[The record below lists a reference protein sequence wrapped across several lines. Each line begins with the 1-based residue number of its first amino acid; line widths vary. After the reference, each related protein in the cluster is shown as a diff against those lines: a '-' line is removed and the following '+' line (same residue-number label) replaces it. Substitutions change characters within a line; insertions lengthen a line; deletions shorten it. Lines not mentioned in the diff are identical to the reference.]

1 MRKKTVRTKKTVRD
15 MPHLTSVQYRVF
27 YRPNDNPLETFYLP
41 TLAASTHYDRSAGYF
56 RSSAL
61 AAAAAGI
68 VRLIENNGHM
78 RLLVGAELAEE
89 DVEAI
94 RKGHDLRQ
102 KVARSMLAQLPGEG
116 LALDGALQQRLDAL
130 TWMVANGSL
139 DIKVVLPLDGNGFPI
154 PGNQAHDYYH
164 TKKGIF
170 TDAEGN
176 QVGFVGSINESA
188 QAWKHNFE
196 EFAVYRSWGG
206 AEHREALSQLRVS
219 FNELWEGKDPHWM
232 AIEIPDAVR
241 EALIKRAP
249 VAAPTV
255 DPLER
260 QRRLV
265 QVNDGNGAFAIA
277 TPEDRLLFQ
286 FLRDAPYLLE
296 AQDLGAATSAVKPW
310 PHQLQVARAV
320 VERFP
325 DRAMLCDEVGLG
337 KTIEAGL
344 IIRQLILSGRVRR
357 CLILT
362 PAAVLRQWQEELYEK
377 FNLNIPRYHAGQ
389 LHDADGNLIG
399 FPTDNPWEE
408 QDLLL
413 ASSHLAKRK
422 ERAPQLLAARPW
434 DLLVVDEAHHARRK
448 DFLQPRYRPN
458 RLLTLLNQLKEN
470 QQYAGLLLL
479 TATPM
484 QVHPVEVWDLLTILG
499 LGGRW
504 GADEENFLNFFAELR
519 KPFDNTAWN
528 FVFDLVAD
536 HLENSD
542 GRRASGSPGAAENG
556 VDPHFYETMR
566 SSLGTPYANAIRD
579 LARPTSESQRKAIV
593 RSLPASAQPYVSEM
607 AHRHTPLQRYLF
619 RNTRELLRQYV
630 ARGLLQANI
639 PIRKPTIRRVA
650 FLPEEAELYLRITEY
665 ISEFYARY
673 ESERR
678 GLGFI
683 MTVYRRRL
691 TSSFYAV
698 RKSLER
704 RRDWLSGQLEFGEA
718 FTAEDEADLEE
729 MDELEQAGL
738 DLHGLD
744 PQQPLSPGQIAHFQ
758 AELDYLERF
767 ISDLQSLSQGDSKT
781 TQLKDELNRI
791 FRQRPTVLIFTQYT
805 DTMDYLREQLQ
816 TVYRGQIACYSG
828 RGGEIWQGMTWLP
841 TSKEQV
847 KNQFRD
853 GEIKILL
860 CTESASEGL
869 NLQTC
874 GVLINYDMPWN
885 PMRVEQRI
893 GRIDRIGQT
902 YDKVWIYNYFY
913 RDTIEDR
920 IYQALKDRINWF
932 EDVVGALQP
941 ILADINKVTRDLAML
956 PAERQAAELDQ
967 AIRRLRDEID
977 RAAMDALNLDAYLQ
991 AEELDQ
997 TLKTPVTLD
1006 GLESILVNSQATR
1019 RLFEP
1024 HSEVAGAY
1032 SLRWRGA
1039 QTAVTFSAEQYDNY
1053 PDSLHFLSYGSPLL
1067 AQILA
1072 EIPAPEAY
1080 PAHLAR
1086 FSADELWPA
1095 RAWYDLRGGQTQP
1108 VTTVA
1113 ALRRAVQ
1120 ASDGVSSDGQQKQA
1134 EQQFTREVEAM
1145 AESYRQRLNQ
1155 HVQQQRAVLRAKA
1168 QQLLEKAALIEIAL
1182 GQKRSLYEMQNYP
1195 TSFTQEAVK
1204 GLSRHGNSWKWLLVV
1219 ATDYGK
1225 YPLPQPASTASFY
1238 EEISEQPVEALKQM
1252 FAQLTTEAQ
1261 PVVRAWQ
1268 ELPTTPPPP
1277 SRAARPDHPDPATAP

>member
-1 MRKKTVRTKKTVRD
+1 MQGSIIADLRN
-15 MPHLTSVQYRVF
+15 LEYRVF

-41 TLAASTHYDRSAGYF
+41 TLSASTHYDRSAGYF

-68 VRLIENNGHM
+68 VRLIQNDGRM

-94 RKGHDLRQ
+94 RKGHDLRE
-102 KVARSMLAQLPGEG
+102 KVAQSMLAQLPEEG

-130 TWMVANGSL
+130 TWMVANGTL
-139 DIKVVLPLDGNGFPI
+139 DMKVVLPLDANGFPI
-154 PGNQAHDYYH
+154 PGSQAHDYYH

-170 TDAEGN
+170 TDADGN
-176 QVGFVGSINESA
+176 QVGFIGSVNESA

-196 EFAVYRSWGG
+196 EFVVYRSWAG

-219 FNELWEGKDPHWM
+219 FNELWEGQDPHWI
-232 AIEIPDAVR
+232 AIEIPHAVR

-249 VAAPTV
+249 VAPPTL

-260 QRRLV
+260 QRRMV
-265 QVNDGNGAFAIA
+265 EISDGEGDFAVA
-277 TPEDRLLFQ
+277 SPEDRLLFQ
-286 FLRDAPYLLE
+286 FLRDAPYLPQ
-296 AQDLGAATSAVKPW
+296 ARDLGAATGAVKPW
-310 PHQLQVARAV
+310 PHQLQVARTL

-325 DRAMLCDEVGLG
+325 DRALLCDEVGLG

-344 IIRQLILSGRVRR
+344 VIRQLILSGRIRR

-377 FNLNIPRYHAGQ
+377 FNLDIPRYHAGQ
-389 LHDADGNLIG
+389 LHDAGGSPIG
-399 FPTDNPWEE
+399 SPTDNPWDE

-422 ERAPQLLAARPW
+422 ERVPQLLAARPW

-470 QQYAGLLLL
+470 QQYVGLLLL

-484 QVHPVEVWDLLTILG
+484 QVHPVEVWDLLTVLG

-504 GADEENFLNFFAELR
+504 GADEENFLDFFAELR
-519 KPFDNTAWN
+519 KPFDDTAWN
-528 FVFDLVAD
+528 FIFDLVAD
-536 HLENSD
+536 YLENSD
-542 GRRASGSPGAAENG
+542 GSRRSGPESEVENG

-566 SSLGTPYANAIRD
+566 ISLGTPRANAIRD
-579 LARPTSESQRKAIV
+579 LARPTSGSQRKAIV
-593 RSLPASAQPYVSEM
+593 RSLPASAEPYVHEM
-607 AHRHTPLQRYLF
+607 ARRHTPLQRYLF

-630 ARGLLQANI
+630 AKGLLQANI
-639 PIRKPTIRRVA
+639 PRREPTIRRVE

-673 ESERR
+673 EGERR

-704 RRDWLSGQLEFGEA
+704 RRDWLLGQLEFGEA
-718 FTAEDEADLEE
+718 FTLEDEADLEE

-744 PQQPLSPGQIAHFQ
+744 PQQPLAPGQVVHFQ
-758 AELDYLERF
+758 AELDYLDRF
-767 ISDLQSLSQGDSKT
+767 ITDLQSLSQGDSKT

-847 KNQFRD
+847 KNRFRD

-932 EDVVGALQP
+932 EDVVGTLQP
-941 ILADINKVTRDLAML
+941 ILADVNKVTRDLAML
-956 PAERQAAELDQ
+956 PAERQAVELDQ
-967 AIRRLRDEID
+967 AIRRLREEID
-977 RAAMDALNLDAYLQ
+977 RATMGALNLDEYLQ
-991 AEELDQ
+991 HEEPDR
-997 TLKTPVTLD
+997 TLETPVTLD
-1006 GLESILVNSQATR
+1006 NLESILVNSQATR
-1019 RLFEP
+1019 HLFQLHPEIP
-1024 HSEVAGAY
+1024 DAY
-1032 SLRWRGA
+1032 LLKWRGE
-1039 QTAVTFSAEQYDNY
+1039 QTAVTFGAEQFDKY
-1053 PDSLHFLSYGSPLL
+1053 PDTLHFLSYGSPLL

-1072 EIPAPEAY
+1072 EIPALEEY

-1086 FSADELWPA
+1086 FSADKGWPV
-1095 RAWYDLRGGQTQP
+1095 RAWYDLRGGQTHT
-1108 VTTVA
+1108 VTTFA
-1113 ALRRAVQ
+1113 ALRRALQ
-1120 ASDGVSSDGQQKQA
+1120 ATDVAGSDGQREQA
-1134 EQQFTREVEAM
+1134 EQHFAREVDAM
-1145 AESYRQRLNQ
+1145 AEIYQQRLNQ

-1168 QQLLEKAALIEIAL
+1168 RRLLEKAALVEIAL
-1182 GQKRSLYEMQNYP
+1182 GQQRSLFESENYP
-1195 TSFTQEAVK
+1195 TGFTQEAIT
-1204 GLSRHGNSWKWLLVV
+1204 GLARHGNLWKWLLVI
-1219 ATDYGK
+1219 ATDNGK
-1225 YPLPQPASTASFY
+1225 HPLPQLASTASFY
-1238 EEISEQPVEALKQM
+1238 EEIRQERAETLKQL
-1252 FAQLTTEAQ
+1252 FAQLATEAQ
-1261 PVVRAWQ
+1261 PVVRAWK
-1268 ELPTTPPPP
+1268 ELG
-1277 SRAARPDHPDPATAP
+1277 S